1 MAKKKRKVVKEEI
14 DDFSKKTV
22 TRKSGKKVI
31 TSKFKLDGKN
41 IRSKQVRDAKGNDM
55 DLVFEDEDDYGSYEE
70 TDFSSLVDTNGM
82 PRTITKKDTTKSGQ
96 DVTTLVEAT
105 ELRMMMNGSM
115 IGVTMLILLRQSQS
129 VTIQIRSA
137 TVMLPSM

>member
-1 MAKKKRKVVKEEI
+1 MPTLRPTRLERLGSTTRPVV
-14 DDFSKKTV
+14 
-22 TRKSGKKVI
+22 
-31 TSKFKLDGKN
+31 N
-41 IRSKQVRDAKGNDM
+41 
-55 DLVFEDEDDYGSYEE
+55 
-70 TDFSSLVDTNGM
+70 TNGM